1 MSADEKLMHC
11 RFVLHSRPVL
21 RGVPGDDKKENGK
34 EKKKH
39 NNYMAKHMERLSC
52 PAAQLKGD
60 TKVVQMLFNTGS
72 NRVADLKKG
81 SLYITEALCSENS
94 GCFNLKPLR

>member
-34 EKKKH
+34 KSIIIIWP
-39 NNYMAKHMERLSC
+39 NIWRDSPVLLLS
-52 PAAQLKGD
+52 
-60 TKVVQMLFNTGS
+60 
-72 NRVADLKKG
+72 
-81 SLYITEALCSENS
+81 
-94 GCFNLKPLR
+94 

>member
-34 EKKKH
+34 KH
-39 NNYMAKHMERLSC
+39 NNYGQTYGDSPVLLLS
-52 PAAQLKGD
+52 
-60 TKVVQMLFNTGS
+60 
-72 NRVADLKKG
+72 
-81 SLYITEALCSENS
+81 
-94 GCFNLKPLR
+94 